1 MTIADTGSTAPSE
14 LSMSMPKWMW
24 TAGRIILQ
32 LAVIYLG
39 LLAIHAYLGWWSPDY
54 LQGRSLWHFWFT
66 RMIVPVVMLG
76 VLASFAR
83 LLPAGAMLGAALL
96 FVGTLSAIKKEST
109 GEPFQISDLFLAG
122 QSVHL
127 LHYVHWQHW
136 VLGALII
143 PAAIWYALNLRFRWW
158 SLPVALICVAL
169 LSTYRIQWV
178 ANWIHDNSWWI
189 GVENLTFSQAESER
203 MNGLATH
210 LYFST
215 AGLRLKTF
223 TQAEVKQAID
233 ALHAPQPAAVAA
245 AGPAPDVYVVLGEA
259 WWRDPNDAN
268 SPLDQLKGA
277 GFAES
282 TAVSPVYGGTTPNAE
297 FEALTGI
304 PVKTFQDGI
313 IPYQHYVQYITEGAR
328 TLPRILTEKGYAAA
342 AYHNFTRRFWLRDQ
356 IYPKLGFGEFVSM
369 DQMTLTIQP
378 NDWPTD
384 DGLYK
389 SVLDR
394 VGGDKPQFHF
404 IVTVQTHGPYEAD
417 DKDPKGHEG
426 VTDYR
431 TRLGD
436 AVRGLTAFKAELD
449 ARGRPY
455 ALVLFGDHLPGL
467 RMHQFHDGMKSE
479 SDPRL
484 HQIPVLIASNTD
496 SPQALADAVRGRPL
510 YCLSPLVL
518 DWIGRPVAERY
529 MSYLN
534 ASCRDAQDPGLRPAE
549 AVIQNQLFTLNPL

>member
-1 MTIADTGSTAPSE
+1 VTIADAAAEGAPGRARAVPDWLWLTGR
-14 LSMSMPKWMW
+14 LL
-24 TAGRIILQ
+24 LQ

-39 LLAIHAYLGWWSPDY
+39 LLAIQAYLGWWSPDY

-66 RMIVPVVMLG
+66 RMIVPMVMLG

-127 LHYVHWQHW
+127 LHYVHWHHW

-143 PAAIWYALNLRFRWW
+143 PAAIWYVLNLRFRWW

-233 ALHAPQPAAVAA
+233 ALHAPKPAAVAA
-245 AGPAPDVYVVLGEA
+245 AGPAPDVYIILGEA
-259 WWRDPNDAN
+259 WWRDPNDSS
-268 SPLDQLKGA
+268 SPLDQLKGE

-417 DKDPKGHEG
+417 DRDRKGHEG

-431 TRLGD
+431 TRLD
-436 AVRGLTAFKAELD
+436 AAVRALTAFKAELD
-449 ARGRPY
+449 AKGRPY

-496 SPQALADAVRGRPL
+496 SPQALADAIRGRPL

-518 DWIGRPVAERY
+518 DWIGRPVAESY

-534 ASCRDAQDPGLRPAE
+534 ASCRSSEDPKLRPTE
-549 AVIQNQLFTLNPL
+549 AVIQNQLFTFNPL